1 MFLEF
6 DMIGYDPS
14 IANAVRRIL
23 LSDVPTM
30 AIEKVHMYQNTSV
43 MQVNHQIFCIWCTSG
58 KILPVRIVENNKID
72 AFAGAGQVKQVKVR
86 FAPQC

>member
-30 AIEKVHMYQNTSV
+30 AIEKVHLYQNTSV
-43 MQVNHQIFCIWCTSG
+43 MQVTKSE
-58 KILPVRIVENNKID
+58 RER
-72 AFAGAGQVKQVKVR
+72 GQWAVN
-86 FAPQC
+86 

>member
-30 AIEKVHMYQNTSV
+30 AIEKVHLYQNTSV
-43 MQVNHQIFCIWCTSG
+43 MQVTKSRQRERGDNGLFI
-58 KILPVRIVENNKID
+58 KLVP
-72 AFAGAGQVKQVKVR
+72 KVQTLIR
-86 FAPQC
+86 LA